1 MVAEA
6 YVPNPDPEHNTI
18 VLHIDSN
25 KENKHYTNL
34 KWGTISENTKQAFD
48 EGMAYNDRGW
58 KDSQSIHVCQF
69 DLHGNLIKRFG
80 SIGEASRELDITKT
94 TILNQCNHKVKTK
107 PRCGFWFRYMSEY
120 DQKGFVL

>member
-1 MVAEA
+1 MAEA

-18 VLHIDSN
+18 VLHLDSN

-48 EGMAYNDRGW
+48 EDMAHNDKSW
-58 KDSQSIHVCQF
+58 DDSQSIHICQF
-69 DLHGNLIKRFG
+69 DMEGNLLKRFG
-80 SIGEASRELDITKT
+80 SVGEASRELGVTKT
-94 TILNQCNHKVKTK
+94 TILNQCNHNVKTK

-120 DQKGFVL
+120 DKEGFVL